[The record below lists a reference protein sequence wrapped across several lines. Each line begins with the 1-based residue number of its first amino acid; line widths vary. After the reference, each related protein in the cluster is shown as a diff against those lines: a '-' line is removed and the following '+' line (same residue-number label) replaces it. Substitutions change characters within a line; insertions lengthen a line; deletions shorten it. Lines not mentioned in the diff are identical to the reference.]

1 MKVILKKVEK
11 KEQEQ
16 VIIECTEVT
25 KEIKDIYSYALSKG
39 VELSGLEN
47 GHLEKIRLEDIHYFE
62 AVDEKVF
69 AYTKNHVFEIK
80 LRLYE
85 VEQEYASY
93 HFIRC
98 SKSVVLNLMQL
109 KSISPAL
116 NGRFHAHLKNGE
128 KVMISRQYIG
138 SIRESVF
145 GGKSEKNPHSL
156 SPDLSLYVNMQKGAQ
171 NER

>member
-1 MKVILKKVEK
+1 MKVTVKKVEK

-16 VIIECTEVT
+16 VVIECVEIT

-39 VELSGLEN
+39 VELSGIDN
-47 GHLEKIRLEDIHYFE
+47 GRIEKIRLEDVYYFE
-62 AVDEKVF
+62 ALDEKVF
-69 AYTKNHVFEIK
+69 AYTPKQVFEIK

-85 VEQEYASY
+85 VEQAYVSH

-116 NGRFHAHLKNGE
+116 NGRFFAHLKNGE
-128 KVMISRQYIG
+128 KVMISRQYIS
-138 SIRESVF
+138 SIKEVIF
-145 GGKSEKNPHSL
+145 GGNKNEK
-156 SPDLSLYVNMQKGAQ
+156 
-171 NER
+171 